1 MPDCFTI
8 DYDSRSVGD
17 GKTYD
22 QLTRIAKE
30 PGRYLFAVD
39 RRDIMIER
47 EAKLKEIAKL
57 VGTNVTV
64 KLIHTPIGNG
74 LGQPGSVRTN
84 IEALPGTYQ
93 SGHLVAFIT
102 HTGLQSV
109 DQRAFGDWHLII
121 DETPSIF
128 DRATLKT
135 TVSRDL
141 VASLFDLEPYGEF
154 SKIIPKAKFSTRVV
168 SGDSLAGPLGT
179 LHARVN
185 GGQCL
190 VLTHLRDWQDLD
202 RNSRWSWWSL
212 WSLAGLTAFKSAVI
226 LAAGFD
232 KSLTFE
238 LCRSRHPEIAWRR
251 ISSAPPRP
259 SRERTLTVCYF
270 AEAHLATRHLFGSKV
285 GEDYIA
291 TIAGYLAR
299 QPVDRIWTCN
309 AAEKAAMQRRLLRG
323 YLTPRQ
329 AGSNS
334 WAHIDHAN
342 IIYTAKPD
350 VHECRLLASMG
361 VDPACV
367 IETRE
372 RDTIY
377 QFIGRTSLRD
387 RNSDRDVTVHVYDK
401 EQAQAVARSFGID
414 PCLTVRLELVDLGFA
429 FNQHGRSATKDLT
442 EEQKANRKREL
453 GRLRKAKQRAK
464 EKSVSD
470 EPTDDA

>member
-1 MPDCFTI
+1 MF
-8 DYDSRSVGD
+8 
-17 GKTYD
+17 
-22 QLTRIAKE
+22 
-30 PGRYLFAVD
+30 
-39 RRDIMIER
+39 ER
-47 EAKLKEIAKL
+47 VTKLNEIAERL
-57 VGTNVTV
+57 AVNITV
-64 KLIHTPIGNG
+64 KTIHTPIGDSYG
-74 LGQPGSVRTN
+74 RSGSVRAD

-102 HTGLQSV
+102 HAGLQSA
-109 DQRAFGDWHLII
+109 DLRAFGDWHLII

-128 DRATLKT
+128 DRATLRT
-135 TVSRDL
+135 SISGDL
-141 VASLFDLEPYGEF
+141 VASLFDLEPHGEF
-154 SKIIPKAKFSTRVV
+154 TKIIPKAKFSTRLI

-190 VLTHLRDWQDLD
+190 VLTHLRDWKDLD

-212 WSLAGLTAFKSAVI
+212 WSLAGLSSLKSAVI

-232 KSLTFE
+232 RSLTFE
-238 LCRSRHPEIAWRR
+238 LCQSRHPEIAWQPVV
-251 ISSAPPRP
+251 SKPPRP
-259 SRERTLTVCYF
+259 SKKRHLIVRYF
-270 AEAHLATRHLFGSKV
+270 AEAHVATRHLFGSTV
-285 GEDYIA
+285 GEGYIA
-291 TIAGYLAR
+291 TVAGYLSR
-299 QPVDRIWTCN
+299 QPTDRIWTCN
-309 AAEKAAMQRRLLRG
+309 AAEKPAMQQRLSGG

-334 WAHIDHAN
+334 WAHIDHAS

-377 QFIGRTSLRD
+377 QFLGRTSLRD

-401 EQAQAVARSFGID
+401 EQAQAVARSFGVD

-453 GRLRKAKQRAK
+453 DRLRKAKQRAK
-464 EKSVSD
+464 EKSISD
-470 EPTDDA
+470 HPSGDA